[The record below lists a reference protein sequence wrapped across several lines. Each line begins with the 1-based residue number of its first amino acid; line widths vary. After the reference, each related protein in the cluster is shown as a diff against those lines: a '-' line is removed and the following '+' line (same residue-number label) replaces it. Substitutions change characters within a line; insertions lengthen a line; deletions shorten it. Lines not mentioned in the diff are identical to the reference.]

1 MLNGNKEVYFAR
13 RRSVG
18 MAQILM
24 TASSL
29 DVKGNKAVQ
38 KNCFSRYLVGV
49 PKYGPI
55 VLKKWAYV
63 GIFKTY

>member
-1 MLNGNKEVYFAR
+1 MEIKKYILLEDEAPEWL
-13 RRSVG
+13 
-18 MAQILM
+18 QTLM

-29 DVKGNKAVQ
+29 DVKGNKAIQ

-55 VLKKWAYV
+55 VLKKRAYV
-63 GIFKTY
+63 GIFKTH

>member
-1 MLNGNKEVYFAR
+1 MLNGNKEYILLEDEALEWL
-13 RRSVG
+13 
-18 MAQILM
+18 QILM

-29 DVKGNKAVQ
+29 DVKGNKAIQ

-55 VLKKWAYV
+55 CP
-63 GIFKTY
+63 

>member
-1 MLNGNKEVYFAR
+1 MEIKKYILLEDEV
-13 RRSVG
+13 SEWL
-18 MAQILM
+18 QILM
-24 TASSL
+24 MASSL
-29 DVKGNKAVQ
+29 DVKGNKAIQ
-38 KNCFSRYLVGV
+38 KNCFSRYLVDV